1 MKNYLLKIQ
10 YIGSNF
16 YGFQKQVGI
25 QTVQGTLEEA
35 LELVLR
41 KTVHTFGSARTDRGV
56 NALNQYVNFY
66 FDGELDTRHIF
77 RKLNAILFKTGITL
91 KEIKEVDIAFHSR
104 KSSKGKLY
112 AYSISDDKEKSL
124 FLRPYVYVYS
134 ESLDLEL
141 MKVALQGLKG
151 RHDFTLFANIDRTL
165 KNRNNICEIFDAG
178 IIQKPPLT
186 ILYFYG
192 DRFLYHMVRRMVY
205 YVLKGAQGHIPE
217 EKMKNPFSFPDLPYT
232 RQVLPPEPL
241 FLVDVIY

>member
-1 MKNYLLKIQ
+1 MRNYLVKIQ
-10 YIGSNF
+10 YIGRGF
-16 YGFQKQVGI
+16 YGFQKQTGI
-25 QTVQGTLEEA
+25 PTVQDA
-35 LELVLR
+35 LEDALETALR
-41 KTVHTFGSARTDRGV
+41 KPVQTFGSARTDRGV

-66 FDGELDTRHIF
+66 FDGDLDTLRLSG
-77 RKLNAILFKTGITL
+77 KLNAMLFKSGITV
-91 KEIKEVDIAFHSR
+91 KEIKEVDISFHSR

-112 AYSISDDKEKSL
+112 AYSVSQDKEKSL

-134 ESLDLEL
+134 EPADIAL
-141 MKVALQGLKG
+141 MGVALNGLKG

-165 KNRNNICEIFDAG
+165 KKRNNVCEIFNAG
-178 IIQKPPLT
+178 IIQKPPVT
-186 ILYFYG
+186 IIYFYG

-217 EKMKNPFSFPDLPYT
+217 EELKAPFSFPDLPYT